1 MKQRLKRLLV
11 RLLSLLP
18 GKPVILLESAPPLG
32 DNTGALYRTLLA
44 QGWNDRY
51 RLVWVVPDPAAFR
64 NVHEKNVSFAGTRG
78 TWALLRL
85 FWLRARAAA
94 IVDCNGQLQKLRPET
109 VHLYLTHGSP
119 LKSVHDYYFCDP
131 TTDWALSQA
140 PFFDAVN
147 SYEFHIPPEKLVTLG
162 FPRNDDLFT
171 HKCDL
176 KDIFGAEFD
185 RFVVWYPTYR
195 QHKNNLVATTDIS
208 VPVIHDPA
216 AAAAVNEAAR
226 ATNTLVIVKP
236 HPAQDLAHIRAL
248 ELSHLRFIDDGSSPR
263 TASRPMNFSPA
274 RMPSSRTIPPCC
286 LTICSRQARG
296 ADVRRHRRL
305 RQAAGLCHRPAA
317 AARERGPAR
326 HAGRFPHVFRA
337 ARRGR

>member
-1 MKQRLKRLLV
+1 MKQRLKHLLV

-18 GKPVILLESAPPLG
+18 GKPVILLESTPPLG

-64 NVHEKNVSFAGTRG
+64 NVHEKNVSFAGTQG
-78 TWALLRL
+78 KWALLRL

-171 HKCDL
+171 HKCDCL
-176 KDIFGAEFD
+176 L
-185 RFVVWYPTYR
+185 YTSP
-195 QHKNNLVATTDIS
+195 
-208 VPVIHDPA
+208 
-216 AAAAVNEAAR
+216 
-226 ATNTLVIVKP
+226 
-236 HPAQDLAHIRAL
+236 
-248 ELSHLRFIDDGSSPR
+248 SPR
-263 TASRPMNFSPA
+263 DS
-274 RMPSSRTIPPCC
+274 
-286 LTICSRQARG
+286 
-296 ADVRRHRRL
+296 
-305 RQAAGLCHRPAA
+305 
-317 AARERGPAR
+317 
-326 HAGRFPHVFRA
+326 
-337 ARRGR
+337 